1 MDPETRLQTLRH
13 ISTEPSQRT
22 LAEKLGFSIGKTNY
36 VLKALIEK
44 GLVKAER
51 FAQNP
56 NKLGYRYVLTPQG
69 IRERIDLTERFIQ
82 RKREEYEQLTQ
93 ELHDINRHASAAD
106 KLEDET
112 NTPPKAEAIKQESQI

>member
-82 RKREEYEQLTQ
+82 RKREEYEQLTE
-93 ELHDINRHASAAD
+93 ELNTIQNAQKEND
-106 KLEDET
+106 KE
-112 NTPPKAEAIKQESQI
+112 

>member
-13 ISTEPSQRT
+13 ISTETSQRT

-69 IRERIDLTERFIQ
+69 IRERINLTERFIQ
-82 RKREEYEQLTQ
+82 RKREEYEQLQ
-93 ELHDINRHASAAD
+93 GELEQLKENGS
-106 KLEDET
+106 K
-112 NTPPKAEAIKQESQI
+112 NV

>member
-1 MDPETRLQTLRH
+1 MDSETRLKTLRY
-13 ISTEPSQRT
+13 ISTEPNQRT
-22 LAEKLGFSIGKTNY
+22 LAQKLGFSIGKTNY
-36 VLKALIEK
+36 LLKALIEK

-69 IRERIDLTERFIQ
+69 IRERIELTERFIQ

-93 ELHDINRHASAAD
+93 ELHDINRHASEAD

-112 NTPPKAEAIKQESQI
+112 NTPAKPEAIKQESQI

>member
-1 MDPETRLQTLRH
+1 MDSETRLKTLRH
-13 ISTEPSQRT
+13 ISTESNQRT
-22 LAEKLGFSIGKTNY
+22 LAQKLGFSIGKTNY
-36 VLKALIEK
+36 VLKALIDK
-44 GLVKAER
+44 GLIKAER

-93 ELHDINRHASAAD
+93 ELERMTLDVSTDSD
-106 KLEDET
+106 KGSKT
-112 NTPPKAEAIKQESQI
+112 

>member
-13 ISTEPSQRT
+13 ISTEPTQRT
-22 LAEKLGFSIGKTNY
+22 LADKLGFSIGKTNY

-51 FAQNP
+51 FAQSS
-56 NKLGYRYVLTPQG
+56 NKLGYRYILTPQG

-82 RKREEYEQLTQ
+82 RKREEYEQLTE
-93 ELHDINRHASAAD
+93 ELNAIQSTQKEND
-106 KLEDET
+106 KE
-112 NTPPKAEAIKQESQI
+112 